1 MVSDLD
7 QFDFL
12 PCTIFKQKLFNAINV
27 TFCTNNLLKK
37 CFEIEHHLTI
47 TASFIRVYRELHTCF
62 VGIFPAKGPEIGSII
77 ILVLL
82 IKAEA
87 ERGE

>member
-47 TASFIRVYRELHTCF
+47 TASFIRVY
-62 VGIFPAKGPEIGSII
+62 
-77 ILVLL
+77 
-82 IKAEA
+82 
-87 ERGE
+87 